1 MLSVSA
7 SGSQTSL
14 TISTT
19 KNIPKFYLKPEPRLN
34 QSRGVGA
41 KTGLRSS
48 SKINCILIL
57 ISFSIMARKTHC
69 TSDTI
74 TTVTKPW
81 LQWGLS
87 SFDKQTFKKC
97 FTIRFLQYIQLYF
110 MKTSLIPQRL
120 QVSCKLWQIIC
131 KNRWKRSV
139 NNKTI

>member
-7 SGSQTSL
+7 SGSQTSHI
-14 TISTT
+14 ISTT
-19 KNIPKFYLKPEPRLN
+19 ENISKFYLKPEPRLN

-57 ISFSIMARKTHC
+57 ISFSITARKKHC
-69 TSDTI
+69 TSVII
-74 TTVTKPW
+74 TTVWDPW

-110 MKTSLIPQRL
+110 MKMSLIPQRL
-120 QVSCKLWQIIC
+120 QVSCNLWQIIW

-139 NNKTI
+139 RNKTV